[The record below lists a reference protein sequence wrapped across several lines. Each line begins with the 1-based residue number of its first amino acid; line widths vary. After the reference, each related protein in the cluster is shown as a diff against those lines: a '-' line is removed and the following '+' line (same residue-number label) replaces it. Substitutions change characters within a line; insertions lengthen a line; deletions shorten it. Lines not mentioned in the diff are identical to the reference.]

1 MQPGTVFAYPAKLRE
16 EQDGRITVSFRDFPE
31 ALTDGADESEALA
44 NAADALSEALM
55 ARIADGEP
63 IPNPSATGRGQYPI
77 APEATVA
84 AKAALHRIVREKKIT
99 AAELARRLN
108 IDHKEARR
116 MLDPKHRTKLPRLAD
131 ALRATGYDL
140 AVAVYDAS
148 RRDRLLSSPSAR
160 KQGRIAPKRAV
171 RVRRKA

>member
-1 MQPGTVFAYPAKLRE
+1 MECSAEQIPGHDQPLHFARP
-16 EQDGRITVSFRDFPE
+16 
-31 ALTDGADESEALA
+31 LA

-63 IPNPSATGRGQYPI
+63 IPSPSTTGRGQYLI

-99 AAELARRLN
+99 AAELARRLD

-116 MLDPKHRTKLPRLAD
+116 MLDPKHQTKLPRLAA
-131 ALRATGYDL
+131 ALRATGHDL
-140 AVAVYDAS
+140 AVTVYDAS
-148 RRDRLLSSPSAR
+148 RRDRLLSSPGAR

-171 RVRRKA
+171 QVRRKA

>member
-1 MQPGTVFAYPAKLRE
+1 MQVTTVFAYPAKLRE

-31 ALTDGADESEALA
+31 ALTDGADEAEALA

-55 ARIADGEP
+55 ARLADGEP

-99 AAELARRLN
+99 AAELARRLD